1 MLGKKEF
8 LEALRDSPVIAAVKN
23 PEGLQ
28 NCLTSDCSIAFV
40 LYGDMLNIAGIV
52 AQLKEAGKLAFVH
65 IDLVDGLTSQD
76 VVVDFIAK
84 NTCADGIISTKHSL
98 VRHAKGCGLLTVQ
111 RFFVLDSMALFNI
124 GRQLATAEADA
135 VEILPGVMPKVI
147 RKISGSTDKPI
158 IAGGLISDKED
169 VINALAAGAVSVSST
184 QRAIWVL

>member
-135 VEILPGVMPKVI
+135 VEILPASCP
-147 RKISGSTDKPI
+147 R
-158 IAGGLISDKED
+158 
-169 VINALAAGAVSVSST
+169 
-184 QRAIWVL
+184 